1 MDGLQNSV
9 IRKREYFFLA
19 LSGVVFILTA
29 SSWTSPLFPG
39 SYGYDASFFSLVG
52 RGILEGRV
60 PYRDFFDIK
69 GPVFFFI
76 EALGQLLCRDRFGV
90 VLLQSASI
98 TAAVILLYQLCL
110 LYLTKKQAVC
120 VLAVFYFVYI
130 TCLWGG
136 NSVEEMCLPFN
147 MACIYLGVK
156 YLKERTWDKIESPA
170 FFFGLSFGI
179 MALSKVTVAA
189 PMIAVTLTVLLFLAR
204 EGQGKKILKCA
215 FFFLGGT
222 AMVAFPVFVYY
233 GTRGALNE
241 MLFCAFR
248 IAFKRSTD
256 YYEGFSLKW
265 ESYLLICYASFLY
278 TFLKRKE
285 EGFEKW
291 FMGILAVVTFLLLHL
306 GTPFDYYFITT
317 LPLIAWVCIA
327 FFCDL
332 NLYVSERARKEKA
345 AVSGTCAE
353 NPGGESIKR
362 PLFKIL
368 FAESAIVMVLC
379 SYGDD
384 TIGKI
389 RDNIEIARNKT
400 EMEYYN
406 ACQEIFELIPE
417 SERENIYC
425 LESGMI
431 FYEVNQ
437 ILPANEYPV
446 NLPYFMELNPPI
458 KDIILNRIEN
468 ETPKWLIS
476 ENIGDFDDDD
486 VKIAVYKNYE
496 LVAQNSAEQLYRRIE
511 R

>member
-1 MDGLQNSV
+1 MEQTQNCR
-9 IRKREYFFLA
+9 IRKREYLFLA
-19 LSGVVFILTA
+19 LSGIVFVLTS
-29 SSWTSPLFPG
+29 SSWTSPLFPC
-39 SYGYDASFFSLVG
+39 SYGYDSSFFSLVG
-52 RGILEGRV
+52 RGILKGRV

-76 EALGQLLCRDRFGV
+76 EAAGQFLCRDRFGI
-90 VLLQSASI
+90 VLLQFASI
-98 TAAVILLYQLCL
+98 IATVILLYRLCL
-110 LYLTKKQAVC
+110 FYITKKQAVC
-120 VLAVFYFVYI
+120 VLAVFYFIYI

-147 MACIYLGVK
+147 MACIYLGVR
-156 YLKERTWDKIESPA
+156 YLRERSWDKIEFPS

-179 MALSKVTVAA
+179 MAFSKVTVAA
-189 PMIAVTLTVLLFLAR
+189 PMIAMTLTVLFFLVR
-204 EGQGKKILKCA
+204 EGQGKRIFKCVL
-215 FFFLGGT
+215 FFLGG
-222 AMVAFPVFVYY
+222 ALMVALPVLVYY
-233 GTRGALNE
+233 GTRGALDE

-278 TFLKRKE
+278 TFLKRGE

-291 FMGILAVVTFLLLHL
+291 FMGILAVVSFLLLHL

-317 LPLIAWVCIA
+317 LPLIAWVCIG
-327 FFCDL
+327 FFHDYNAYMAMVC
-332 NLYVSERARKEKA
+332 AGKEKEA
-345 AVSGTCAE
+345 DAPEDDS
-353 NPGGESIKR
+353 KR
-362 PLFKIL
+362 HSLYKVM
-368 FAESAIVMVLC
+368 FAECAVLMVLF

-384 TIGKI
+384 TLGKI
-389 RDNIEIARNKT
+389 RENIDIAWYRT
-400 EMEYYN
+400 EVEYYN
-406 ACQEIFELIPE
+406 DCKAILDLIPE
-417 SERENIYC
+417 KERENIYC

-437 ILPANEYPV
+437 LMPANEYPV
-446 NLPYFMELNPPI
+446 NLPYFMDLNPPI
-458 KDIILNRIEN
+458 KQTVLDRIEKD
-468 ETPKWLIS
+468 TPKWLIS
-476 ENIGDFDDDD
+476 ENIGEFDDDD

>member
-1 MDGLQNSV
+1 MEQIQNGT

-19 LSGVVFILTA
+19 LSGIVFILTA

-39 SYGYDASFFSLVG
+39 SYGYDSSFFSLVG

-76 EALGQLLCRDRFGV
+76 EAIGQLLCKDRFGI
-90 VLLQSASI
+90 VLLQFASVI
-98 TAAVILLYQLCL
+98 TTVILLYRLCL
-110 LYLTKKQAVC
+110 LYITKKQAVC

-147 MACIYLGVK
+147 MACIYLGVL
-156 YLKERTWDKIESPA
+156 YLRRREWDKVEFPA

-189 PMIAVTLTVLLFLAR
+189 PMIAMTLTVLLFLLR
-204 EGQGKKILKCA
+204 EKQGKYILRCVLL
-215 FFFLGGT
+215 FPGG
-222 AMVAFPVFVYY
+222 ALMVALPVFAYY
-233 GTRGALNE
+233 GMRGALDE

-265 ESYLLICYASFLY
+265 ESYLLICYAAFFY
-278 TFLKRKE
+278 TFLKREE

-291 FMGILAVVTFLLLHL
+291 FMGILAVVSFLLLHL

-317 LPLIAWVCIA
+317 LPLIAWVCIG
-327 FFCDL
+327 FFRDFNAL
-332 NLYVSERARKEKA
+332 FAKLHGGRPDA
-345 AVSGTCAE
+345 AEDGTKDAVFH
-353 NPGGESIKR
+353 GIRQS
-362 PLFKIL
+362 LFKVM
-368 FAESAIVMVLC
+368 FAECAVLMVLF

-384 TIGKI
+384 TLDKI
-389 RDNIEIARNKT
+389 RENIDIARYRT

-406 ACQEIFELIPE
+406 DCKAILDLIPPE
-417 SERENIYC
+417 EQENIYC

-437 ILPANEYPV
+437 LMPANEYPV
-446 NLPYFMELNPPI
+446 NLPYFMDLNPPI
-458 KDIILNRIEN
+458 KEIVLDRIEN
-468 ETPKWLIS
+468 DTPKWLIS
-476 ENIGDFDDDD
+476 ENIGEFDDDD

>member
-1 MDGLQNSV
+1 MPFMDYIQNPV
-9 IRKREYFFLA
+9 IRKREYVFLA
-19 LSGVVFILTA
+19 VSGILFILTA

-39 SYGYDASFFSLVG
+39 SYGYDSSFFSLVG

-76 EALGQLLCRDRFGV
+76 EAFGQFLCRDRFGI
-90 VLLQSASI
+90 VLLQFASI
-98 TAAVILLYQLCL
+98 ITTVILLYRLCL
-110 LYLTKKQAVC
+110 LYITKKQAVC
-120 VLAVFYFVYI
+120 VLAVFYFVYT

-147 MACIYLGVK
+147 MACIYLGIC
-156 YLKERTWDKIESPA
+156 YLREQEWEKIEFPA
-170 FFFGLSFGI
+170 FFFGLSFAV

-189 PMIAVTLTVLLFLAR
+189 PMIAMTLTIVLFLIK
-204 EGQGKKILKCA
+204 EGQRKYVFQCIVL
-215 FFFLGGT
+215 FLSGML
-222 AMVAFPVFVYY
+222 MVVIPVFVYY
-233 GTRGALNE
+233 GMRGALDE

-265 ESYLLICYASFLY
+265 ESYLLICYTSFIY
-278 TFLKRKE
+278 TFMKRRE

-291 FMGILAVVTFLLLHL
+291 FMGILSAVTFLLLHL

-317 LPLIAWVCIA
+317 LPLISWVGIN
-327 FFCDL
+327 FFRDF
-332 NLYVSERARKEKA
+332 NAYSIIEDRDKQKQTLYH
-345 AVSGTCAE
+345 
-353 NPGGESIKR
+353 
-362 PLFKIL
+362 IL
-368 FAESAIVMVLC
+368 FAEFAITMVLF
-379 SYGDD
+379 SYWGH
-384 TIGKI
+384 TTGKI
-389 RDNIEIARNKT
+389 RDNIDIAFNRT
-400 EMEYYN
+400 EMEYYSDCK
-406 ACQEIFELIPE
+406 AILELIPIE
-417 SERENIYC
+417 ERENIYC

-437 ILPANEYPV
+437 LMPANEYPV

-458 KDIILNRIEN
+458 KQIVLDRIEKD
-468 ETPKWLIS
+468 TPKWLIS
-476 ENIGDFDDDD
+476 EDIGDFNDDD

-496 LVAQNSAEQLYRRIE
+496 LIASNSAEHLYRRIE